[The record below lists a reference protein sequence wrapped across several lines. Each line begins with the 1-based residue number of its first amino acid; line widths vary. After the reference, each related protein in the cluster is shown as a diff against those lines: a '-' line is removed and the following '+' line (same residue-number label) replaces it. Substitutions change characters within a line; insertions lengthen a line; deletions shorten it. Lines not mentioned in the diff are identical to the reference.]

1 MANLHQQIREAERA
15 GEWDRASYLRSIL
28 ALEQSAVT
36 AANDI
41 RNVSV
46 LADAVARQDAR
57 AYWDHLNR
65 MQRVRERLG

>member
-1 MANLHQQIREAERA
+1 MTSLQQQIREAERA
-15 GEWDRASYLRSIL
+15 GEWDRAFYLRSIL

-41 RNVSV
+41 RNVSE
-46 LADAVARQDAR
+46 LADAFVRQDAQ

-65 MQRVRERLG
+65 MQRVRKRLG